1 MARAGP
7 YDHNDYGIYH
17 ESDEDTVLFTLELN
31 SAPALHSRI
40 VYTPLVGASVIYKV
54 EQVVILAME
63 TVIPA
68 GAGPGAGAALYG
80 MQPILKV
87 IVSTVP

>member
-17 ESDEDTVLFTLELN
+17 ESNEDTPLFMLELN
-31 SAPALHSRI
+31 GDPAPDSHI
-40 VYTPLVGASVIYKV
+40 IYTPLEGATVIYKV
-54 EQVVILAME
+54 ERVDILAME

-68 GAGPGAGAALYG
+68 GAGPGAGGALFG
-80 MQPILKV
+80 TQPILKV